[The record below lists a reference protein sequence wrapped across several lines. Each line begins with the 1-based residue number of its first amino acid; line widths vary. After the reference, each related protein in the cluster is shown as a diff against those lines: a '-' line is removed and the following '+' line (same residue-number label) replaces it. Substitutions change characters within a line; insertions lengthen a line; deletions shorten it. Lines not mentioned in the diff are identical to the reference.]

1 MPKAGEISYLQM
13 LGEIGVAAAM
23 NKPYSD
29 PDCARHL
36 ISLGTIRT
44 LLPDPPARLLDLGCG
59 TGWTSCMFAQMGFDV
74 VGQDIAPDMIHYAN
88 VNKQRRQITN
98 ARFVVC
104 DYESMHFEDEFDC
117 ALFYD
122 SLHHAE
128 DEKLALQM
136 VHLALRDGGT
146 CVTHEPGKGH
156 AEAETSR
163 HAAHAYGVTEKDMPP
178 YHIMALARKI
188 GFSRQCYLPFPE
200 GIVREVTL
208 PAHRAC
214 RQPPAPWRKR
224 FGRRF
229 RDAWN
234 RTRALNR
241 QLAKSKRNGG
251 LVLLVK

>member
-178 YHIMALARKI
+178 YHIMALAREDSDSVANAI
-188 GFSRQCYLPFPE
+188 CHSRKESF
-200 GIVREVTL
+200 
-208 PAHRAC
+208 
-214 RQPPAPWRKR
+214 
-224 FGRRF
+224 
-229 RDAWN
+229 
-234 RTRALNR
+234 
-241 QLAKSKRNGG
+241 AKSRCQHIAHAGNHRPRGESDLG
-251 LVLLVK
+251 VVSATPGIERGH